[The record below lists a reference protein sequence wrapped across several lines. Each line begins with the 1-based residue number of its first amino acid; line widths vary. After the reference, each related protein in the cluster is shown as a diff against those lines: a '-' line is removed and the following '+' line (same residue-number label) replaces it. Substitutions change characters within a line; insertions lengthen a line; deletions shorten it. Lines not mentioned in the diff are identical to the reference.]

1 MALQSSGQISFSNIV
16 NEFGQPPGKNLG
28 AYRVRQSVGALSNLG
43 LDNNDSL
50 NATIPQSGTIKFS
63 DFYGKKLNII
73 VNYHTGGTETQPQNG
88 YQRYQANNVTVIGGF
103 KGRPSDPNGKK
114 VYIHVN
120 KKIINRTSDDQTRC
134 ALKTGQSWN
143 GAELRVDVGGSGK
156 IFGAGGKGGRGHEGG
171 RSDGKGGKG
180 GDGNSALGLTYS
192 ARVNIMSGGAI
203 CGGGGGGGGGGGARQ
218 LDREGG
224 LFRRRR
230 RDRRAGGGGGGGG
243 AGDIPGAGGDISR
256 SGGRHRNGEK
266 GQPGSEFSGGAGGNG
281 GNNDGEARAGR
292 GGNGGG
298 NGSPGQAGQPG
309 VNRGEEFGRGGAGG
323 RAGSAIRLRNASIIS
338 LTNNGTLSS
347 GVGDNGVA

>member
-1 MALQSSGQISFSNIV
+1 MALQSSGTISFSNII

-28 AYRVRQSVGALSNLG
+28 AYRVNQSVGALSNLG

-103 KGRPSDPNGKK
+103 RGRPSDPNGKK

-120 KKIINRTSDDQTRC
+120 KKIINQKSDDQQRC

-143 GAELRVDVGGSGK
+143 GAELRVDVGGNGK
-156 IFGAGGKGGRGHEGG
+156 IFGAGGNGGRGHQGG
-171 RSDGKGGKG
+171 RSDGAGGKG
-180 GDGNSALGLTYS
+180 GDGNTALGLTYS
-192 ARVNIMSGGAI
+192 AKVNVMSGGVIA
-203 CGGGGGGGGGGGARQ
+203 GGGGGGGGGGGARQ
-218 LDREGG
+218 LDRSVS
-224 LFRRRR
+224 LFRRRK

-243 AGDIPGAGGDISR
+243 AGDIPGAGGGIKS
-256 SGGRHRNGEK
+256 SGGRHANGQP

-292 GGNGGG
+292 GGNGGA
-298 NGSPGQAGQPG
+298 NGQDGDAGTPG
-309 VNRGEEFGRGGAGG
+309 VNRGEEFGTGGAGG
-323 RAGSAIRLRNASIIS
+323 RAGQAIRVRNASIIS
-338 LTNNGTLSS
+338 LTNNGQVLGPT
-347 GVGDNGVA
+347 GQNGVA

>member
-1 MALQSSGQISFSNIV
+1 MALQSSGQISFSNII

-28 AYRVRQSVGALSNLG
+28 AYRVNQSVGALSNLG

-103 KGRPSDPNGKK
+103 RGRPSNPNGKK

-120 KKIINRTSDDQTRC
+120 KKIINRTSDDQQRC

-156 IFGAGGKGGRGHEGG
+156 IFGAGGKGGRGHKGG
-171 RSDGKGGKG
+171 RSDGRAGKG
-180 GDGNSALGLTYS
+180 GDGNTALGLTYS
-192 ARVNIMSGGAI
+192 AKVNVMGGGIIA
-203 CGGGGGGGGGGGARQ
+203 GGGGGGGGGGGARQ
-218 LDREGG
+218 YDSG
-224 LFRRRR
+224 

-243 AGDIPGAGGDISR
+243 AGNTAGAGGDISR
-256 SGGRHRNGEK
+256 SGGRHRNGQR
-266 GQPGSEFSGGAGGNG
+266 GQPGSEFSGGAGGSG

-292 GGNGGG
+292 GGNGGA
-298 NGSPGQAGQPG
+298 NGQNGENGKDG
-309 VNRGEEFGRGGAGG
+309 KNRGEEYGRGGEGGKAGQ
-323 RAGSAIRLRNASIIS
+323 AIRVRNASIIS
-338 LTNNGTLSS
+338 LTNNGQVLGAT
-347 GVGDNGVA
+347 GTNGVA

>member
-16 NEFGQPPGKNLG
+16 NEFGQPPGKNIG

-114 VYIHVN
+114 VYIHIN
-120 KKIINRTSDDQTRC
+120 KKIINRTSDDQKRC

-171 RSDGKGGKG
+171 RSDGKGGNG

-218 LDREGG
+218 TDRTGG
-224 LFRRRR
+224 FRRRR

-266 GQPGSEFSGGAGGNG
+266 GQPGSEFSGGAGGAG

-298 NGSPGQAGQPG
+298 NGNPGEAGTPG
-309 VNRGEEFGRGGAGG
+309 VNRGEEFGSGGAGG

-347 GVGDNGVA
+347 GVGDNGIA